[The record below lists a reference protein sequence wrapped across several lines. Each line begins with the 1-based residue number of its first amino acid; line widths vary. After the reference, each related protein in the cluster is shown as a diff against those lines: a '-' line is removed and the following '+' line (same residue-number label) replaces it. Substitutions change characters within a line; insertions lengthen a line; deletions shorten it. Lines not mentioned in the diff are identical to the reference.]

1 MNDFTYQQTLPL
13 ELLPSFGRHD
23 FIVGESNIEAVKW
36 IDNFSKSKINGLIII
51 GPSSSGKSH
60 LISTLKNKY
69 KVLHAKDINEEKV
82 DILKLKDIII
92 ENIEQIENHYFF
104 LHVINIVRERS
115 FKVLL
120 TSRSPIKELKINL
133 EDLKS
138 RLLAYS
144 HSKILLPTDDVL
156 RGIIIKISKDRGLL
170 LSDNVI
176 NFIITHLERSYSVI
190 NSFLDDVDHLSLVR
204 KKKITIPFL
213 KKLIEKKYSS
223 INKFSIL

>member
-13 ELLPSFGRHD
+13 KLLPSYGRHD

-36 IDNFSKSKINGLIII
+36 IDNFSKSNITGLIII
-51 GPSSSGKSH
+51 GPSASGKSH
-60 LISTLKNKY
+60 LISTLENKY
-69 KVLHAKDINEEKV
+69 KILEAKDINEEKIN
-82 DILKLKDIII
+82 ILELKDVII
-92 ENIEQIENHYFF
+92 ENIEQIKNHNFF
-104 LHVINIVRERS
+104 LHVINFVKEKN

-120 TSRSPIKELKINL
+120 TSKLSIKELNIRL

-156 RGIIIKISKDRGLL
+156 RGIIIKVSKDKGLL

-176 NFIITHLERSYSVI
+176 NYIITHIERSYSVI
-190 NSFLDDVDHLSLVR
+190 NTFLNDLDHLSLIS
-204 KKKITIPFL
+204 KKRITVPFV
-213 KKLIEKKYSS
+213 KKLMKR
-223 INKFSIL
+223 N

>member
-13 ELLPSFGRHD
+13 KLLPSYGRHD
-23 FIVGESNIEAVKW
+23 FVVGESNIEAVKW
-36 IDNFSKSKINGLIII
+36 VDNFSKSKISGLVIV
-51 GPSSSGKSH
+51 GPSASGKSH

-69 KVLHAKDINEEKV
+69 KILKAKEINEEKIN
-82 DILKLKDIII
+82 ILELKDLII
-92 ENIEQIENHYFF
+92 ENIEKIENHYFF
-104 LHVINIVRERS
+104 LHVINVVKENK

-120 TSRSPIKELKINL
+120 TSRLSIKELNIRL

-156 RGIIIKISKDRGLL
+156 RGIIIKISKDKGLL

-176 NFIITHLERSYSVI
+176 NYILSHLERSYSII
-190 NSFLDDVDHLSLVR
+190 NIFINELDQLSLIR
-204 KKKITIPFL
+204 KKKITIPFI
-213 KKLIEKKYSS
+213 KNFMESKL
-223 INKFSIL
+223 

>member
-13 ELLPSFGRHD
+13 KLLPSYGRHD
-23 FIVGESNIEAVKW
+23 FIVGESNLEAVKW
-36 IDNFSKSKINGLIII
+36 VDNFSKSKVNGLVII
-51 GPSSSGKSH
+51 GPIASGKSH

-69 KVLHAKDINEEKV
+69 KILEAEEINEEKIN
-82 DILKLKDIII
+82 ILELKDLII
-92 ENIEQIENHYFF
+92 ENIEKIENHYFF
-104 LHVINIVRERS
+104 LHVINVVKEKN

-120 TSRSPIKELKINL
+120 TSRLPIKELNIRL

-156 RGIIIKISKDRGLL
+156 RGIIIKISKDKGLL

-176 NFIITHLERSYSVI
+176 NYILSHVERSYSII
-190 NSFLDDVDHLSLVR
+190 NSFINELDQLSLIR
-204 KKKITIPFL
+204 KKKITIPFI
-213 KKLIEKKYSS
+213 KKFIESK
-223 INKFSIL
+223 L

>member
-13 ELLPSFGRHD
+13 KLLPSYGRHD
-23 FIVGESNIEAVKW
+23 FIVGKSNIEAVNW
-36 IDNFSKSKINGLIII
+36 VDNFSKSKISGLVII
-51 GPSSSGKSH
+51 GPSASGKSH

-69 KVLHAKDINEEKV
+69 KILEAEDINDEKTN
-82 DILKLKDIII
+82 ILELKDLII
-92 ENIEQIENHYFF
+92 ENIEKIDNHNFF
-104 LHVINIVRERS
+104 LHVINIVKEKN

-120 TSRSPIKELKINL
+120 TSRLTIKELNIKL

-156 RGIIIKISKDRGLL
+156 RGIIIKISKDKGLT

-176 NFIITHLERSYSVI
+176 NFIINHLERSYLVI
-190 NSFLDDVDHLSLVR
+190 NKFLNELDHLSLIK
-204 KKKITIPFL
+204 KKKITIPFV
-213 KKLIEKKYSS
+213 KKIMEM
-223 INKFSIL
+223 KF